1 MRLSSGKPMPLYPTL
16 RRLCVRGSR
25 PRKALLFSSGC
36 FPMIHVSTSKQHSQL
51 PEIHTLPFKSNPFL
65 SIHFHRLTKLAFTPF
80 SMYTYPRKSAE
91 LMSNAHPGD
100 VMPIFTLQNARVL
113 APPFF
118 GPSAAEKLSKM
129 TVMAELSEASMTLAS
144 PGLQPLPS
152 RSTSRVV
159 KVTLPFGGRTG
170 AAARVTACG
179 MAATNVA

>member
-1 MRLSSGKPMPLYPTL
+1 MRHPLNPL
-16 RRLCVRGSR
+16 ARIH
-25 PRKALLFSSGC
+25 SSGC

-118 GPSAAEKLSKM
+118 GPSAAEKLS
-129 TVMAELSEASMTLAS
+129 EASMTLAS

-170 AAARVTACG
+170 AAARVNACG